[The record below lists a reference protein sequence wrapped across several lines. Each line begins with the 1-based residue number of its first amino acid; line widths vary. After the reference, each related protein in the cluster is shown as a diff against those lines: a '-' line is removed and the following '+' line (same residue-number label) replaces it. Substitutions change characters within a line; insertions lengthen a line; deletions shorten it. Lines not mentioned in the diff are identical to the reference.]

1 MDKKKE
7 IQLELEFVAWLM
19 LKDQL
24 KSEKNNPSG
33 IVISEGRNEKK

>member
-7 IQLELEFVAWLM
+7 IQLEFVVWLM

-24 KSEKNNPSG
+24 KNNPSG
-33 IVISEGRNEKK
+33 IVISEGKNGVIE